1 MNVNVNVNQMARQ
14 THQTSQLSCLEILKT
29 LTARQVIHYWNQ
41 YTSLSLLYLYLFPR
55 KREERK
61 EIPNI
66 CHHVHCSSRPVLLR
80 ISILLYYWCHQIRE
94 MTAQSS
100 PVFRACSFPQTQT
113 VVDYW
118 CEYSIPSCCLV
129 YQGIDPI
136 LISGWPGSPLT
147 ELS

>member
-14 THQTSQLSCLEILKT
+14 TKPVSSAVWKFWRHSQLDRLYTTGI
-29 LTARQVIHYWNQ
+29 N
-41 YTSLSLLYLYLFPR
+41 TSLSLLYLYLFPR

-129 YQGIDPI
+129 YHGIDPI